1 MKLRDI
7 ILDEISVSGEIKK
20 VDTIVGAVSKA
31 ISEKYD
37 IPNDGLLQGTIRI
50 AVAGILS
57 DLDEGINDNIGKV
70 EISYT
75 NYAKFHRME
84 VDGERLFYDE
94 ANKKINGLTGLEL
107 PKRAYYHSED
117 VIKVLNA
124 LKDKGIEADSYE
136 MDVS

>member
-1 MKLRDI
+1 MKLKDI

-37 IPNDGLLQGTIRI
+37 IPNDGLLQGTIRV

-70 EISYT
+70 KISYT
-75 NYAKFHRME
+75 NYAKFYKMH
-84 VDGERLFYDE
+84 VDGKRLFYDE
-94 ANKKINGLTGLEL
+94 ANEMIKGLTGLEL
-107 PKRAYYHSED
+107 PVRAYYHSDD
-117 VIKVLNA
+117 VLKVLNA

-136 MDVS
+136 MDVD